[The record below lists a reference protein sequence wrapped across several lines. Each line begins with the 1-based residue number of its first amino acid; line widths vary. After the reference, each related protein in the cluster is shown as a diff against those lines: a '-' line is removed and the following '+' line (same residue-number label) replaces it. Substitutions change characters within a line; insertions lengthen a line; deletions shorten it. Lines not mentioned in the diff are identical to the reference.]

1 MAKSVIIQMYCFCQ
15 TVSCLHVALSACWS
29 VPATQALTCSFAPSH
44 VHGSHHL
51 CLPIT
56 HWSVGVLIYWVTH
69 TVTQGPA
76 CIPRGG
82 PKGKRKAVQPEVG
95 SAQQAK
101 HVKHV
106 LKRVGK
112 EKVPSCPLC
121 QSATT
126 MACDKLEVMTLAE
139 LKLVMGWV
147 LFVRYTTSSLSCQ

>member
-1 MAKSVIIQMYCFCQ
+1 M
-15 TVSCLHVALSACWS
+15 
-29 VPATQALTCSFAPSH
+29 
-44 VHGSHHL
+44 
-51 CLPIT
+51 
-56 HWSVGVLIYWVTH
+56 H
-69 TVTQGPA
+69 TLTQGSA
-76 CIPRGG
+76 HIPKGAS
-82 PKGKRKAVQPEVG
+82 KGKRKAGQPEVG

-101 HVKHV
+101 HAKHV

-147 LFVRYTTSSLSCQ
+147 LTSTNQM